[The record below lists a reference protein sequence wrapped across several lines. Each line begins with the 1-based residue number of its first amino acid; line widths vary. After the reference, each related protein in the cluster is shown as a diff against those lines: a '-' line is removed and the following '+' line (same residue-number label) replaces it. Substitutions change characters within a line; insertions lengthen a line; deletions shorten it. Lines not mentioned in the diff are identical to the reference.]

1 MTVSAWVKTQRMN
14 IRENG
19 LERQYEPKE
28 WEESCEIL
36 SPGQGK
42 AVVLTSLSQLW
53 LRDKYNPKLSQREQS
68 IFQQAG
74 GWE

>member
-1 MTVSAWVKTQRMN
+1 MTVSAWDIM
-14 IRENG
+14 ENG

-42 AVVLTSLSQLW
+42 AIVLTSSSQLR
-53 LRDKYNPKLSQREQS
+53 LCDKYDPKLSQRDQS
-68 IFQQAG
+68 IVQLAG